1 MIIFATFAALGVACA
16 IRLAMLSPLFGLILI
31 FTLPTCVS
39 ISFLLA
45 ALVSMGLGKVVQRT
59 VQKNER
65 YFIRWTE
72 GNTLYLSDETGDIFA
87 LDRQLISQ
95 TINDAHTGPDYVEFS
110 HMGFNDFWLF
120 DFLETDYIIILYTK
134 GEA

>member
-1 MIIFATFAALGVACA
+1 MQLAT
-16 IRLAMLSPLFGLILI
+16 LSPLFIPVLI
-31 FTLPTCVS
+31 FTIPTCVLS
-39 ISFLLA
+39 SFMLA
-45 ALVSMGLGKVVQRT
+45 ILVSMGLGKIVKRT

-65 YFIRWTE
+65 YFVKWTE

-95 TINDAHTGPDYVEFS
+95 TINKALTGLDYVEFS

>member
-1 MIIFATFAALGVACA
+1 MIIFATFAALGAVCA
-16 IRLAMLSPLFGLILI
+16 IRLAMLSSFFGLLLI

-45 ALVSMGLGKVVQRT
+45 ALVSMGLGKIVKRT

-65 YFIRWTE
+65 YFVRWTE

-95 TINDAHTGPDYVEFS
+95 TINKALTGLDYVEFS

>member
-16 IRLAMLSPLFGLILI
+16 MKLATLSPLFIPALI
-31 FTLPTCVS
+31 FTVPVCVL
-39 ISFLLA
+39 ISFVLA
-45 ALVSMGLGKVVQRT
+45 VLVSMGLGKIVQRT

-65 YFIRWTE
+65 YFVRWTE

-95 TINDAHTGPDYVEFS
+95 TINKALTGLDYVEFS

-120 DFLETDYIIILYTK
+120 DFLDTDYIIILYTK

>member
-16 IRLAMLSPLFGLILI
+16 IRLAMLSSFFELILI
-31 FTLPTCVS
+31 FTLPTCIL

-45 ALVSMGLGKVVQRT
+45 ILVSMGLGKVVQRT

-65 YFIRWTE
+65 YFIKWTE
-72 GNTLYLSDETGDIFA
+72 GSTLYLSDETEEIFA

-95 TINDAHTGPDYVEFS
+95 TINTALTGPDYVEFS

>member
-1 MIIFATFAALGVACA
+1 MIIFATFAALGVVCA
-16 IRLAMLSPLFGLILI
+16 IRLAMLSSLFGLILL

-45 ALVSMGLGKVVQRT
+45 ALASMGLGKVVQRT
-59 VQKNER
+59 IQKNER

-95 TINDAHTGPDYVEFS
+95 TINDALTGLDYVEFS

-120 DFLETDYIIILYTK
+120 DFLETDYNIILYTK